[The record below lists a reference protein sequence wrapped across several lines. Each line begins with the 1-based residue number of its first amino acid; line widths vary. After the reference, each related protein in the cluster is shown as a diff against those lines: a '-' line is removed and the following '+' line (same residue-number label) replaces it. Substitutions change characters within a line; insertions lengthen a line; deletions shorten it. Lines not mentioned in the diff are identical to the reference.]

1 MLFVNSLFAVAILTG
16 YIADRYAA
24 RGSTTIT
31 MGTMA
36 TIGFTIFLGQS
47 YHQMHPHCIYTDQ
60 DDGFLSVQ
68 RE

>member
-47 YHQMHPHCIYTDQ
+47 YHSNASALHLY
-60 DDGFLSVQ
+60 
-68 RE
+68 

>member
-1 MLFVNSLFAVAILTG
+1 MLLVNSLSAVAILTG

-36 TIGFTIFLGQS
+36 TIGFTMFLGKS
-47 YHQMHPHCIYTDQ
+47 YHQTHPHCIHTDQ
-60 DDGFLSVQ
+60 DDVILSVQ